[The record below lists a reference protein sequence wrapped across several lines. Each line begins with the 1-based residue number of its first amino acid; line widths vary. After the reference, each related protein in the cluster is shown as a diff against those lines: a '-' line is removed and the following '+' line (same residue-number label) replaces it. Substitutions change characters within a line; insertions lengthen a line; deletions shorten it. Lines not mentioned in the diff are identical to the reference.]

1 MQLFEL
7 AACATFSQPSRSL
20 PSNGGCQAV
29 PAGLDEGLV
38 QELAYQLFLS
48 TCGYEC
54 SPDNLQ
60 AIRRHLQV
68 WSVPPVCWLHVT
80 FLNLSL
86 PRHFLGAP

>member
-1 MQLFEL
+1 VF
-7 AACATFSQPSRSL
+7 
-20 PSNGGCQAV
+20 
-29 PAGLDEGLV
+29 AGLDEGLV

-68 WSVPPVCWLHVT
+68 WSAPPVCWLRVGHVT
-80 FLNLSL
+80 FLYQSR
-86 PRHFLGAP
+86 PRCHFLGAP